1 MIKRRFWFSLGVLV
15 LFLFFISLVIRDSS
29 RVDLSP
35 PFIFLSSSENDS
47 NNSLGAQA
55 QTSPS
60 VVQITPVGLM
70 PPSYAGIIELGI
82 YGQGFDSTSKVF
94 LDDLDFSAYISLI
107 TPNKISLMLDAN
119 IIRQITYIQVKND
132 LSVSN
137 YFNGKET
144 TLRYPEIVD
153 LSSTVISSTD
163 QQISIKGYNFFDSN
177 SNLYLDDI
185 IVPKNV
191 YSLSQGMDGEF
202 TISLNIQELPEAKN
216 LGPHNLKIDNP
227 PRYPSISLS
236 KTNSG
241 YVYFYTEDQITDDFV
256 FENDNVKLTFEGN
269 TGTLKSL
276 QNKETGHINNF
287 NSLYPWRIELRKL
300 LDLQQKTSAKNP
312 LSLDFFNP
320 LQGKCSFSHSV
331 DVTGAIST
339 LTLSWE
345 NCQIDSSNSF
355 SFYQTYVINQ
365 SSTDFSFSY
374 KVRPISI
381 SNYSLH
387 AVRLYMAFVDDPSL
401 DSYSISSTYSVDTF
415 LNPGTSIKTKG
426 TADFCSTLDESWRP
440 CDKVVGVADFN
451 EYYYLFTDGDGF
463 QIFNFLD
470 LWTAYWDSQ
479 SNYVMVVP
487 TDNRSY
493 DKYYDY
499 QGYFGTYKST
509 AVTFVPDDYN
519 VNNFNYDLPYSFKVL
534 SGKSQTYVGK
544 ETWIYLA
551 DLFRSFQQSF
561 GRVLNSFEQKNPP
574 EFLKNLDLLWV
585 SDHASEFFIMD
596 PNGTATGYVQNPAIS
611 QIADGYMRAKSFY
624 GANNAFLVLWRGD
637 QDITGQSKI
646 GIKPIPGVTLPLFN
660 MLNQYGIRPCFYSL
674 YLKIPLEDM
683 NSMNLGSDVQQLD
696 PNGTLLINNDNFY
709 GPLSVMHPGSTSL
722 TGSYLSWLVERFR
735 VMNNNQT
742 GARCFYL
749 DGVAS
754 QPPFPEGVWSSKFN
768 SKGFDKDLVE
778 SYTSLRS
785 DLISEVKNVD
795 PEAFFL
801 HESFLQDSVDMEYL
815 SVQGN
820 PIAFDTLGRDG
831 KFAQRDV
838 LFLQRIYG
846 GYDDFLISHPNP
858 VTGGPPFFYVE
869 NVMVNPLKQI
879 GAIPQN
885 YIYSLTDSYNILAEV
900 GFIYGGAVPVALDG
914 VSINRG
920 AGYVPLNE
928 IKNATQGFRY
938 KSGEWSDAL
947 ESYSGVVREQV
958 AARNLARDYFHGLW
972 YPELQTNSPI
982 ETYYYITDFNKLLEG
997 NPIGL
1002 MNRTYPRVLSIVRR
1016 AWEGNSISDRY
1027 GILLYNIYT
1036 KESDQ
1041 AVSFN
1046 FDFERYG
1053 LNVGQNYNLFLKNST
1068 GRYYILSATNN
1079 FDYSVTIPAGK
1090 FMLLELE
1097 KGSVSSTCGDNICS
1111 GPETC
1116 SSCAADC
1123 GPCNIVNNNG
1133 GSSGGGGGGGS
1144 GGFSQNYKSQCDD
1157 GVDNDGDGL
1166 IDFPNDPG
1174 CTSKNGNS
1182 ELDSGELGGN
1192 LDSSF
1197 GTSDSG
1203 SNNLDSKSGF
1213 EINKI
1218 FVFVASVIVLG
1229 IIILIFLLIRHSI
1242 IHRRMNKF
1250 KEMSYLS
1257 NVG

>member
-1 MIKRRFWFSLGVLV
+1 
-15 LFLFFISLVIRDSS
+15 VIRDSS

-35 PFIFLSSSENDS
+35 PFLFLSNLENGS
-47 NNSLGAQA
+47 NNSLSTQA
-55 QTSPS
+55 QTSLNI
-60 VVQITPVGLM
+60 VQITPVGLM
-70 PPSYAGIIELGI
+70 PPSYAGIIELGV

-94 LDDLDFSAYISLI
+94 LDNIDFSPYISLI

-137 YFNGKET
+137 YFNAKET

-153 LSSTVISSTD
+153 LSSRIVGSND
-163 QQISIKGYNFFDSN
+163 QQIVIKGYNFFGSN
-177 SNLYLDDI
+177 SNLYLDGVVVDS
-185 IVPKNV
+185 NF
-191 YSLSQGMDGEF
+191 YSLSHGEDGGF
-202 TISLNIQELPEAKN
+202 TISLNLQNLPQAKIS
-216 LGPHNLKIDNP
+216 GPHNLMIDNP
-227 PRYPSISLS
+227 PRYPSLSLS
-236 KTNSG
+236 RINSDL
-241 YVYFYTEDQITDDFV
+241 VYFYADSQVVDDFI
-256 FENDNVKLTFEGN
+256 FENDKIKLTFEGN
-269 TGTLKSL
+269 TGILKSL
-276 QNKETGHINNF
+276 QNKETGHINYF
-287 NSLYPWRIELRKL
+287 NGLYPWRMELRKL
-300 LDLQQKTSAKNP
+300 SDLQQKTSSKNP
-312 LSLDFFNP
+312 LLLDFFNP
-320 LQGKCSFSHSV
+320 FKGKCSFSNSV
-331 DVTGAIST
+331 SNSGSVST
-339 LTLSWE
+339 LTLSWD
-345 NCQIDSSNSF
+345 NCQIDSTNSF
-355 SFYQTYVINQ
+355 SFYQTYVLNQ

-374 KVRPISI
+374 KVRPISV
-381 SNYSLH
+381 NDYALH
-387 AVRLYMAFVDDPSL
+387 AVRLYMAPVDNSSL
-401 DSYSISSTYSVDTF
+401 DSYGISSTYSVDTF

-426 TADFCSTLDESWRP
+426 TADFCSALDESWRS

-470 LWTAYWDSQ
+470 LWTAYWDSE
-479 SNYVMVVP
+479 SNYLMVVP

-509 AVTFVPDDYN
+509 AVTFIPDDYSTSG
-519 VNNFNYDLPYSFKVL
+519 FNYDLPYSFKVFT
-534 SGKSQTYVGK
+534 GNSQNYVGK
-544 ETWIYLA
+544 ETWVYLA

-561 GRVLNSFEQKNPP
+561 GRLGVSFEQKNSP

-585 SDHASEFFIMD
+585 SDHASEFFTLD
-596 PNGTATGYVQNPAIS
+596 SNGNAIGYVQNPAIS
-611 QIADGYMRAKSFY
+611 QIADGYRRAKSFY
-624 GANNAFLVLWRGD
+624 GANNAFLVFWRGD

-646 GIKPIPGVTLPLFN
+646 GIKPIPGVTFSLFDL
-660 MLNQYGIRPCFYSL
+660 LNQYGIRPCFYSL
-674 YLKIPLEDM
+674 YLKMPSEDAI
-683 NSMNLGSDVQQLD
+683 SMNLQGDIQQLD
-696 PNGTLLINNDNFY
+696 PNGTLAINQDSFY
-709 GPLSVMHPGSTSL
+709 GPLAIMHPASTSL

-735 VMNNNQT
+735 IMNNNQT

-754 QPPFPEGVWSSKFN
+754 QPPFPEGVWSSKFG
-768 SKGFDKDLVE
+768 SKSADKELVE

-785 DLISEVKNVD
+785 DLISAVRNVD

-801 HESFLQDSVDMEYL
+801 HESFLQDSADMEYL
-815 SVQGN
+815 SAQGT
-820 PIAFDTLGRDG
+820 PIAFDTLGREG

-846 GYDDFLISHPNP
+846 GYDDFLIAHPNP
-858 VTGGPPFFYVE
+858 ITGGPPFFYVE
-869 NVMVNPLKQI
+869 NVMVNALKQM

-885 YIYSLTDSYNILAEV
+885 YVYSLTDSYNLLAEV
-900 GFIYGGAVPVALDG
+900 GFVYGGGVPVALDG

-920 AGYVPLNE
+920 AGYIPLNE

-947 ESYSGVVREQV
+947 ESYSAVVKEQV

-972 YPELQTNSPI
+972 YPELQTDSPK
-982 ETYYYITDFNKLLEG
+982 ETYYYINDFNKLLEG
-997 NPIGL
+997 DPIGL

-1016 AWEGNSISDRY
+1016 AWHENSASDRY
-1027 GILLYNIYT
+1027 GILLYNTYT
-1036 KESDQ
+1036 KESEQ
-1041 AVSFN
+1041 TISFN
-1046 FDFERYG
+1046 FDFNRYG
-1053 LNVGQNYNLFLKNST
+1053 LDVGQNYNLFLKNST
-1068 GRYYILSATNN
+1068 GRYYILSSSNN
-1079 FDYSVTIPAGK
+1079 FDYSVTLPSGK

-1097 KGSVSSTCGDNICS
+1097 KGSISGTCGDNICS

-1116 SSCAADC
+1116 SSCATDC
-1123 GPCNIVNNNG
+1123 GPCSVGGPG

-1144 GGFSQNYKSQCDD
+1144 SGGFSQNYKPQCDD
-1157 GVDNDGDGL
+1157 GVDNDGDGF

-1174 CTSKNGNS
+1174 CTSKSGNS
-1182 ELDSGELGGN
+1182 ELDSGTLGG
-1192 LDSSF
+1192 DVDGSF

-1213 EINKI
+1213 EINKV

-1229 IIILIFLLIRHSI
+1229 IVILVFLLIRHSI